1 MEVERT
7 SDDESC
13 KNTKEKEKERRPN
26 LPGLEQEILPT

>member
-1 MEVERT
+1 MQGVERT

-13 KNTKEKEKERRPN
+13 KNIKEKEKERN